1 MCVFAKEIGKWA
13 TQDCMTLDGVPY
25 IGQNSK
31 NTPDLYVATGF
42 SKWGRSSS
50 MVSAMILTDLIL
62 GKDNQYAK
70 AFSPSRSILRP
81 QLAVNVFETLSIC

>member
-1 MCVFAKEIGKWA
+1 
-13 TQDCMTLDGVPY
+13 
-25 IGQNSK
+25 
-31 NTPDLYVATGF
+31 
-42 SKWGRSSS
+42 